1 MRAGGVL
8 EEVVT
13 GEDEHERADRGGA
26 REERGGGGGDGGDEQ
41 EEMAVADAS
50 HRSRYHRTRSPP
62 VLHRLGVG
70 EVASLEMGTC
80 D

>member
-1 MRAGGVL
+1 
-8 EEVVT
+8 
-13 GEDEHERADRGGA
+13 
-26 REERGGGGGDGGDEQ
+26 
-41 EEMAVADAS
+41 MAVADAS